1 MADGVQLVFKRF
13 YEDYRKIYHPSPDQN
28 TAAYAIMRCKTGLL
42 GVNAAICDEC
52 GHIELH
58 NNSCRN
64 RNCPSC
70 QAVPREIWIDNRSS
84 EIMDASYY
92 HVVFTVPFELN
103 NLFYANQALLYA
115 LFHKAV
121 SKTLLQLSQDKKFL
135 GAVPGIIQVLHT
147 WGQALNYHPHIHCI
161 VTGAGLTDLNRFVK
175 SRNGFFIP
183 VHILSAVFRN
193 IFIKELKKLFD
204 SGAIVLPRKLAHLS
218 ALEDWEIFTKH
229 LYKKAWFPFIKET
242 FNNFGNAVE
251 YLGRYTHRVAISNSR
266 IISVS
271 DDSVSFTMKDYRDSS
286 TKTVS
291 IPGVEFI
298 RRFLFHV
305 LPKGF
310 HKIRYYGFLNNRYK
324 SRNLALICR
333 ITGILRSKPRLAG
346 LSTADII
353 LDLWNININ
362 ICPVCN
368 HESLKQLGIFHRR
381 N

>member
-1 MADGVQLVFKRF
+1 MTNGVQLVFKRF

-28 TAAYAIMRCKTGLL
+28 SAAYAIMRCKTGLL

-70 QAVPREIWIDNRSS
+70 QAIPKEIWIDNRSS
-84 EIMDASYY
+84 EIIDASYY

-147 WGQALNYHPHIHCI
+147 WGQALNFHPHIHCI
-161 VTGAGLTDLNRFVK
+161 VTGAGLTRLNRFVRG
-175 SRNGFFIP
+175 RNGFFIP
-183 VHILSAVFRN
+183 VHVLSKVFRG
-193 IFIKELKKLFD
+193 IFINELQKLFD
-204 SGAIVLPRKLAHLS
+204 SGVILFLRKLAHISSTEAWGDFVKCLYS
-218 ALEDWEIFTKH
+218 KDWV
-229 LYKKAWFPFIKET
+229 PFIKET

-271 DDSVSFTMKDYRDSS
+271 DDSVSFTMKDYRNSS
-286 TKTVS
+286 TKTVTIS
-291 IPGVEFI
+291 GVEFI

-310 HKIRYYGFLNNRYK
+310 QKIRYYGFLNNRYK

-333 ITGILRSKPRLAG
+333 ITGKLRSIPRLAG

-353 LDLWNININ
+353 LDLWNVNIN
-362 ICPVCN
+362 ICPMCN
-368 HESLKQLGIFHRR
+368 HESLRQLGVFHRR